1 VDVVAE
7 RQRILDRIAAI
18 KDRLLELYRM
28 RDELRQSAAQ
38 DRARARPAAAPRV
51 VAAQDIEITIDGP
64 RMQDALG
71 DWYRRL
77 P

>member
-1 VDVVAE
+1 MDAEAE
-7 RQRILDRIAAI
+7 RQRILDRIASI

-38 DRARARPAAAPRV
+38 DRARARPAA
-51 VAAQDIEITIDGP
+51 VAADIDIDVEIDAP

-71 DWYRRL
+71 PWYRRL

>member
-7 RQRILDRIAAI
+7 RQRILDRIASI
-18 KDRLLELYRM
+18 KDRLLELYRI

-38 DRARARPAAAPRV
+38 DRARARPAA
-51 VAAQDIEITIDGP
+51 VAAVAADIDIDVEIDAP

-71 DWYRRL
+71 PWYRRL